1 MKRIFLIVMGLVLV
15 LSINLASSEKTD
27 MEQAFEKAKE
37 LYMQGSYQE
46 AIDILE
52 AHFIDPVL
60 YELNLGDDDP
70 TVVKGRNLLGDC
82 HRLTGRYDRSYSMFG
97 MTLEN
102 DICIPYDLYRHSVSY
117 FMLPFMRNWSLMP
130 RIDLTEE
137 EQSKYSIFHNLIV
150 ALDRF
155 DRGEKP
161 EAELLA
167 KAMLNWENANK
178 LGWVRVLLHW
188 YCGLQVDLDELA
200 EELSPD
206 EKTRLYFYAGVKYEI
221 DDRWEEAIKCYNK
234 ALSQKNVRV
243 AEVDLVKFR
252 MGSFYFD
259 QKYYFYSE
267 SVPVLVEKVNGVLV
281 KHHLANLFDKK
292 PATAWV
298 PINAQNALINIQ
310 LYVEYKVDGVE
321 ITNGYAKSESLFKK
335 NSRAKTLRLVF
346 SDGSEQHINLKD
358 TMTPQYVA
366 IGKNAK
372 LLRFQVVDVYKGE
385 QYQDLC
391 ISELR
396 VDIKQSRRSD

>member
-1 MKRIFLIVMGLVLV
+1 
-15 LSINLASSEKTD
+15 
-27 MEQAFEKAKE
+27 
-37 LYMQGSYQE
+37 
-46 AIDILE
+46 
-52 AHFIDPVL
+52 
-60 YELNLGDDDP
+60 
-70 TVVKGRNLLGDC
+70 
-82 HRLTGRYDRSYSMFG
+82 
-97 MTLEN
+97 
-102 DICIPYDLYRHSVSY
+102 
-117 FMLPFMRNWSLMP
+117 MP

-137 EQSKYSIFHNLIV
+137 EQSKYSIFHNLIA
-150 ALDRF
+150 ALDRY

-161 EAELLA
+161 EAESLA
-167 KAMLNWENANK
+167 KAMLNWENTNK

-188 YCGLQVDLDELA
+188 YCGLRIDLDELA

-206 EKTRLYFYAGVKYEI
+206 ERTRLYFYAGVKYEI
-221 DDRWEEAIKCYNK
+221 DDRGEEAIKCYNK

-252 MGSFYFD
+252 MGSFYID
-259 QKYYFYSE
+259 QKGYFYSE
-267 SVPVLVEKVNGVLV
+267 STPVLVERVNGTLV
-281 KHHLANLFDKK
+281 KHGLANLFDKR
-292 PATAWV
+292 PAIAWV

-335 NSRAKTLRLVF
+335 NSRVKTLSLIF
-346 SDGSEQHINLKD
+346 SDGSERRINLKD

-366 IGKNAK
+366 IDKNTK